1 MAIAGRVFLH
11 TVYFG
16 SSRLRGEEASGGS
29 KSDVA
34 ATVPVWSAANG
45 LHATAT
51 TTADDSAAASDA
63 DAAFE
68 RSLSPGASASD
79 DVYDSAKSSSASCRA
94 ASTAT
99 PIAATI
105 AASGPASAS
114 SAHRPCLESYTRL
127 RLDEVKASILFR
139 TSSLKDGV
147 SLFSLSRHSW
157 ALGGLIEGRASRHW
171 ADFPTSLHNSY

>member
-79 DVYDSAKSSSASCRA
+79 DVWDSAKSSSASCRA
-94 ASTAT
+94 ASTA
-99 PIAATI
+99 ATI
-105 AASGPASAS
+105 ATSGPASAS
-114 SAHRPCLESYTRL
+114 TARRPCLGSYTRL